1 MGGGLDSG
9 AAWPWVVSL
18 RLLGGCWSWAARGML
33 GLWAAQEAWQLQQR
47 AINRD
52 GWAPNSR
59 CGGSSPTA

>member
-1 MGGGLDSG
+1 
-9 AAWPWVVSL
+9 
-18 RLLGGCWSWAARGML
+18 ML

-59 CGGSSPTA
+59 CGGSSPTAYSRQVGGSRSGEALHPCVLEWGECVVSCSP